1 MKTQNRYFVCD
12 LVERTIIKK
21 GITDAKEA
29 CALRDSLAPT
39 EYERRRYACFNY
51 KTVTPFKFLKA

>member
-1 MKTQNRYFVCD
+1 MRKQNKYFVCD

-21 GITDAKEA
+21 NMIDAKEA

-51 KTVTPFKFLKA
+51 KTVTPNKFLND